1 LHVLILKLKEDDE
14 IAFPMNSI
22 KNIEKVPF
30 KRGLTEGLE
39 EIRIKIRFV
48 DELKWSDLYIWFL
61 AEKLYL
67 NFLEIFLEYS
77 VKKQKKSMSIFI
89 YNIILISN
97 HNF

>member
-1 LHVLILKLKEDDE
+1 MKLKEDDE
-14 IAFPMNSI
+14 IAFPMSSI

-39 EIRIKIRFV
+39 EIRIKISFV
-48 DELKWSDLYIWFL
+48 DELKWSDIFIWFL

-77 VKKQKKSMSIFI
+77 VKKQKKSMSIFT
-89 YNIILISN
+89 Y
-97 HNF
+97 HPKEK